1 MQEKISRSHSPQRHL
16 LDYVALLFSAPRR
29 VSSSAHRPAQ
39 PAVPAVPCAAPAPA
53 VPAVPGPGAAALGWR
68 QLPHPKSN
76 SSLCWHLHEAISE
89 DAQKLAVCA
98 GFLCSLRA
106 EDGPCAERVPSSS
119 RLGSFVSSLQQ
130 GVGDTESTRAL
141 SHRASLHSKGN
152 HTACKQF
159 AAFIFVGPSVTQYPT
174 ASFGKAA

>member
-1 MQEKISRSHSPQRHL
+1 MLLNWLQHHFDSTELHGLFSKHVQEKISRSHSPQRHL

-119 RLGSFVSSLQQ
+119 RGSGF
-130 GVGDTESTRAL
+130 
-141 SHRASLHSKGN
+141 SKLLWLF
-152 HTACKQF
+152 QRDYEF
-159 AAFIFVGPSVTQYPT
+159 LPFLVTNNY
-174 ASFGKAA
+174 K

>member
-1 MQEKISRSHSPQRHL
+1 MTALSCTASFLSMCRRKLVDPTVLKDIFLTTWLCSPVL
-16 LDYVALLFSAPRR
+16 LGC
-29 VSSSAHRPAQ
+29 SSAHRPAQ

-141 SHRASLHSKGN
+141 SH
-152 HTACKQF
+152 
-159 AAFIFVGPSVTQYPT
+159 
-174 ASFGKAA
+174 